1 MRPFKRC
8 WVFEYERLLCWCV
21 QFIPGTKMVFPGLKK
36 PQERADLI
44 AYLKKSTAAWRS
56 VQSPTQFCLKSQST
70 LVDWS
75 NHSVAFTQEFIL
87 WSSNLLLGGLQ
98 NNGFNC
104 LVSGLMELTT
114 YCNRIILSFFFNVHK
129 CFPWVSWTQQQIWDN
144 FWEANILECG
154 WYTLVEVRLMSKFP
168 ILIFLRMRSLHG
180 LSGLAPDLLH

>member
-1 MRPFKRC
+1 MESFRMC
-8 WVFEYERLLCWCV
+8 WVFDYEHLLCLCV

-56 VQSPTQFCLKSQST
+56 VQSPTQFCLKSRST

-87 WSSNLLLGGLQ
+87 CSSNLLLGGLQ

-104 LVSGLMELTT
+104 LVSGLYGVDWHIAIE
-114 YCNRIILSFFFNVHK
+114 SFFHFSEMRRTVFHDSHGYNSKSETISEGQISGTSLGCRIRVLHEVAVVCSIQNV
-129 CFPWVSWTQQQIWDN
+129 FV
-144 FWEANILECG
+144 
-154 WYTLVEVRLMSKFP
+154 
-168 ILIFLRMRSLHG
+168 
-180 LSGLAPDLLH
+180 

>member
-1 MRPFKRC
+1 
-8 WVFEYERLLCWCV
+8 
-21 QFIPGTKMVFPGLKK
+21 MVFPGLKK

-104 LVSGLMELTT
+104 LVSGLTELTT
-114 YCNRIILSFFFNVHK
+114 YCNRIILSFFFNVQK

-144 FWEANILECG
+144 FWEANFLECG
-154 WYTLVEVRLMSKFP
+154 WCTLVEVGLMSKFP
-168 ILIFLRMRSLHG
+168 ILIFLRMHSLHG
-180 LSGLAPDLLH
+180 LSGLVPDLTLDGFMIYEDGTS

>member
-1 MRPFKRC
+1 MKGVCNHKAHMRPLKRC
-8 WVFEYERLLCWCV
+8 WVFEYEHSLCLCV

-75 NHSVAFTQEFIL
+75 NHSVAFTQEIIL

-98 NNGFNC
+98 NNGFDC

-114 YCNRIILSFFFNVHK
+114 YCNRIILSFFFNVQK
-129 CFPWVSWTQQQIWDN
+129 CFPWLSWIRQQIWDD
-144 FWEANILECG
+144 FW
-154 WYTLVEVRLMSKFP
+154 
-168 ILIFLRMRSLHG
+168 
-180 LSGLAPDLLH
+180 